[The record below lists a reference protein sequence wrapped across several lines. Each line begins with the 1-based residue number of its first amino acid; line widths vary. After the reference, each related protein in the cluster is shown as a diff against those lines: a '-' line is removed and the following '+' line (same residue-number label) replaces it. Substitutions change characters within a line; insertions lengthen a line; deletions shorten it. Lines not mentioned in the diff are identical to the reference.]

1 MDLPTAFGVELRK
14 LRKAKGWSQMKLAM
28 EAGLHLNALGHLE
41 RGERTPSLHTVFV
54 LCRALEVPVA
64 ALIASV
70 ELAKP
75 LLSAE
80 LHRQR

>member
-1 MDLPTAFGVELRK
+1 MDLPTAFGSELRK

-54 LCRALEVPVA
+54 LCRALKVPVA
-64 ALIASV
+64 ELVSSV
-70 ELAKP
+70 EKARP
-75 LLSAE
+75 QLSA
-80 LHRQR
+80 